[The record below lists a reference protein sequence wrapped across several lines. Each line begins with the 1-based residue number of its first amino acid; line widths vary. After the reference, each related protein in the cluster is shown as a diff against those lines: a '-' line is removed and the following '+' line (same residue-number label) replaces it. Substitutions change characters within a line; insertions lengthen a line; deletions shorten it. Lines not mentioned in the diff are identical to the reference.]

1 MTIEDKEFLKIW
13 KLARFDMKILL
24 LTHQCKKKKRLN
36 SACFELQKADYKGRK
51 MLQMQIET
59 WINYYLKI
67 MLLSNKKFRRKSTF
81 KESENY

>member
-1 MTIEDKEFLKIW
+1 MTIEDKEFLKPLENI
-13 KLARFDMKILL
+13 KNSVN
-24 LTHQCKKKKRLN
+24 KKKKRLN
-36 SACFELQKADYKGRK
+36 SACFELQQADYKGRK
-51 MLQMQIET
+51 KLQMQIET